1 LFPVGGL
8 SLTYSGDGMKKLFF
22 LQLVLVFSS
31 ILAQSGSVN
40 EAIKYYPLNNGNY
53 WEYEESIGE
62 LGGAYT
68 TSLSYWLNVIG
79 DTVFSNGKTYKKI
92 KQGSFSY
99 SDINWRYER
108 IDSTTLAVYR
118 IYDGIEYKIDS
129 LSAKPGDRITCSR
142 FNIPLIKFTNCI
154 SEGEETWFD
163 QQYMVKTMQDP
174 STSMNYQYKLVAG
187 LGYCYSVS
195 YEIIFQATK
204 LTYARINGVEYGIK
218 TGINR
223 YDQIPTQFILFQ
235 NYPNPFNPATK
246 INYTVPKS
254 GFVTIKVYDLLG
266 REVTTLVNENK
277 PVGNYNVEFNAGK
290 LVSGVYF
297 YRMKAGDFVQTK
309 KLILLK

>member
-1 LFPVGGL
+1 
-8 SLTYSGDGMKKLFF
+8 MKKLFL
-22 LQLVLVFSS
+22 LQLVLGFSP
-31 ILAQSGSVN
+31 ILAQPDSVKQT
-40 EAIKYYPLNNGNY
+40 IKYYPLNNGNY
-53 WEYEESIGE
+53 WEYHESIGE

-68 TSLSYWLNVIG
+68 TSPNYWLNVIG

-118 IYDGIEYKIDS
+118 LYNGVEYKIDS
-129 LSAKPGDRITCSR
+129 LSAKPGDRIACSH
-142 FNIPLIKFTNCI
+142 FNIPFIKFTNCI

-174 STSMNYQYKLVAG
+174 STSMNYQYKLVEG
-187 LGYCYSVS
+187 LGFCYSVS
-195 YEIIFQATK
+195 YEGIFQATK
-204 LTYARINGVEYGIK
+204 LTYAKINGVEYGIK

-223 YDQIPTQFILFQ
+223 NDQIPTQFILFQ
-235 NYPNPFNPATK
+235 NYPDPFNSTTK

-254 GFVTIKVYDLLG
+254 VFTTIKVYDVLG

-277 PVGNYNVEFNAGK
+277 SAGDYSIQFDGGK
-290 LVSGVYF
+290 LVSGIYF